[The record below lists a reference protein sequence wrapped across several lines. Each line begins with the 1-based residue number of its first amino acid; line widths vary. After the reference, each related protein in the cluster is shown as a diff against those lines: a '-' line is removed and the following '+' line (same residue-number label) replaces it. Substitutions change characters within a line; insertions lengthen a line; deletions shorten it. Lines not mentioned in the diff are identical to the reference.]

1 MLYLGLMLKFWEYKH
16 LENIKMQTVLIVIG
30 IILGAIVLLNIYA
43 RAKMKNMPKVADSER
58 IITLTDKNFKQ
69 QTKGK
74 LVLVDF
80 WAEWCA
86 PCRMMAPILNDVS
99 NELPD
104 GKYVGKANIE
114 TYQSLAQQFNVRSIP
129 TLILFRD
136 GKEIDRFV
144 GVKTKDFLLKA
155 MK

>member
-1 MLYLGLMLKFWEYKH
+1 
-16 LENIKMQTVLIVIG
+16 MQTIL
-30 IILGAIVLLNIYA
+30 IILAVVLGAFVLLNIYA
-43 RAKMKNMPKVADSER
+43 RSKMKNTPKVADNER
-58 IITLTDKNFKQ
+58 IITLTDKNFDQ

-86 PCRMMAPILNDVS
+86 PCRMMAPILNEAAND
-99 NELPD
+99 LPE
-104 GKYVGKANIE
+104 GKYVGKINIE
-114 TYQSLAQQFNVRSIP
+114 TYQSMAQRFNVRNIP
-129 TLILFRD
+129 TLILFKD

>member
-1 MLYLGLMLKFWEYKH
+1 
-16 LENIKMQTVLIVIG
+16 MQTFLIIVAVV
-30 IILGAIVLLNIYA
+30 LGAIVLLNIYA
-43 RAKMKNMPKVADSER
+43 RAKMKNAPKVADSDK
-58 IITLTDKNFKQ
+58 IITLTDKNFNQ

-86 PCRMMAPILNDVS
+86 PCRMMAPILNDVA

-104 GKYVGKANIE
+104 GKYVGKLNIE
-114 TYQSLAQQFNVRSIP
+114 TYQPMAQKFNVRSIP
-129 TLILFRD
+129 TLILFKD
-136 GKEIDRFV
+136 GKEVDRFV
-144 GVKTKDFLLKA
+144 GVKTKDYLLKA

>member
-1 MLYLGLMLKFWEYKH
+1 
-16 LENIKMQTVLIVIG
+16 MQTVLI
-30 IILGAIVLLNIYA
+30 ILAVVFGAIIVLNIYA
-43 RAKMKNMPKVADSER
+43 RFKMKNTPKVTDSEK
-58 IITLTDKNFKQ
+58 IITLTDVNFNQ

-86 PCRMMAPILNDVS
+86 PCRMMAPILNDVA

-104 GKYVGKANIE
+104 GKQVGKLNIE
-114 TYQSLAQQFNVRSIP
+114 TYQPMAQKFNVRSIP

-136 GKEIDRFV
+136 GKEVDRFV
-144 GVKTKDFLLKA
+144 GVKSKDFLLKA

>member
-1 MLYLGLMLKFWEYKH
+1 
-16 LENIKMQTVLIVIG
+16 MQTVLI
-30 IILGAIVLLNIYA
+30 ILAVVFGAIVVLNIYA
-43 RAKMKNMPKVADSER
+43 RMKMKNMPKVADSEK
-58 IITLTDKNFKQ
+58 IITLTDKNFNQ

-86 PCRMMAPILNDVS
+86 PCRMMAPILNEVA

-104 GKYVGKANIE
+104 GKKVGKLNIE
-114 TYQSLAQQFNVRSIP
+114 TYQPMAQKFNVRSIP

-136 GKEIDRFV
+136 GKEVDRFV
-144 GVKTKDFLLKA
+144 GVKSKDFLLKA